1 VVNPGNGRLGRP
13 SEKWDVEFEVPVVR
27 TSVLWLQVLL
37 VFLTAVVIVPSAMLM
52 MAHDPPTF
60 DYATHLLVLIPL
72 GFLLAALSW
81 RSFKWGRGNLQIQ
94 SNGIERRL
102 VDTTGRDHLTVP
114 LPACVSCQW
123 RQAEGEGAPYVE
135 LFITLRDSEG
145 YVILTITADSRYP
158 PDGWTKGRRSF
169 PSNAVELA
177 GASRDSTA
185 QTMKR
190 LATLIGDPL
199 G

>member
-1 VVNPGNGRLGRP
+1 
-13 SEKWDVEFEVPVVR
+13 VEFEVPVVR

-60 DYATHLLVLIPL
+60 DYATHLRVLIPL

-123 RQAEGEGAPYVE
+123 RQADISVAENAFVMPNVE

-185 QTMKR
+185 QTMKQ